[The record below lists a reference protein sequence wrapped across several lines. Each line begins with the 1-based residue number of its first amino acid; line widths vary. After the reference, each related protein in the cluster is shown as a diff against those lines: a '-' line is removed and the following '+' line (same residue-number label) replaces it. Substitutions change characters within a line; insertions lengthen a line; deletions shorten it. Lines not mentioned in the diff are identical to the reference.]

1 MKKLFIFIF
10 VFCVFSL
17 NIDALCY
24 DDSLNEWAINANVK
38 FIDFNRNL
46 INEKTN
52 EPLYKTMDYSYI
64 LTLDNYRDDIIIK
77 ASTDYGA
84 ELEGVYVPGHKVYG
98 IVDYTP
104 KNGAIYDIRVYGV
117 KGSVCENELLKT
129 ITYKIEPFNFYYK
142 TEKCEM
148 YPEAPLCKIYMDTS
162 DITEKEFDEEMDA
175 YINSI
180 NPIIDEPS
188 LIEILLSY
196 LKNYGIYALIPI
208 IIFSIAYLKKL
219 NTFKKHER
227 KK

>member
-10 VFCVFSL
+10 VFFVFSL

-24 DDSLNEWAINANVK
+24 DDSLNEWAINTNVK

-64 LTLDNYRDDIIIK
+64 LTLDNYRDDIVIK

-84 ELEGVYVPGHKVYG
+84 ELEGMYVPGHKVYG

-104 KNGAIYDIRVYGV
+104 KNGAVYNIKVYGAR
-117 KGSVCENELLKT
+117 GSVCENELLKT

>member
-104 KNGAIYDIRVYGV
+104 KNGAIYDIRVYGA

>member
-10 VFCVFSL
+10 VFCVYSL
-17 NIDALCY
+17 NINALCY
-24 DDSLNEWAINANVK
+24 DDSLNDWAVNTNVK

-46 INEKTN
+46 INEETN

-77 ASTDYGA
+77 ASTDYGE
-84 ELEGVYVPGHKVYG
+84 ELEAIYVPGHKVYG

-104 KNGAIYDIRVYGV
+104 KNGAIYDIKVYGA

-142 TEKCEM
+142 TEECEK
-148 YPEAPLCKIYMDTS
+148 YPEAPLCKIYKDTS
-162 DITEKEFDEEMDA
+162 NISEKEFKEEMKA
-175 YINSI
+175 YIESVDPVI
-180 NPIIDEPS
+180 EKPS
-188 LIEILLSY
+188 FFEILITY
-196 LKNYGIYALIPI
+196 FKNYGIYVLIPI
-208 IIFSIAYLKKL
+208 IIFSIIYFKKVSVV
-219 NTFKKHER
+219 KKHER